1 MDPNPKRFQ
10 ALTDAN
16 NFKIVNRTTDVL
28 RTNRE
33 ASHSILVI
41 DENRRALTKD
51 IDIGVYKIFFFESKP
66 VSVSVVA
73 TFEVVGSSES
83 KFPPP

>member
-1 MDPNPKRFQ
+1 MYYEPIAK
-10 ALTDAN
+10 
-16 NFKIVNRTTDVL
+16 
-28 RTNRE
+28 